1 MYDQGFLSRLRE
13 IGPWNFIKSIDFIAG
28 ISALFI
34 IYVSSGGAIPQES
47 ATALLQTITR
57 ISASLFAIILA
68 GLTIITSF
76 TDKDFIYAWKQTGK
90 FGEVMTLIEYYLYL
104 PLIVLI
110 FSLGLAH
117 VIYNSVAMMF
127 LFSLFVYTIV
137 GMFSLVG
144 FIIRY
149 GLQRAE
155 FVTQQ
160 VDERGQPT
168 ITMDDLEEIAR
179 QQGYKL
185 VDEDK
190 PILSEEELEQINEQ
204 LEKESEKE

>member
-1 MYDQGFLSRLRE
+1 MHDQGFLSRLRE

-28 ISALFI
+28 ISAFFI

-47 ATALLQTITR
+47 ATALLQTTTR

-117 VIYNSVAMMF
+117 VTYHSVAMML

-168 ITMDDLEEIAR
+168 ITMDDLEEIAT

-204 LEKESEKE
+204 LEKDSEKE